1 MTAEVSLYFEG
12 SHQRF
17 RSDQQCWWN
26 YHSYLSGA
34 RSVSL
39 SARMHESGYGIYY
52 NELFWMV
59 TWLS

>member
-1 MTAEVSLYFEG
+1 MTTAASLYFEG

-39 SARMHESGYGIYY
+39 LGRMHGFGYRPYY
-52 NELFWMV
+52 NELFWLL
-59 TWLS
+59 TGLS